1 MQIKADNNI
10 EKARKGDREAFGK
23 LVKEHQQYAFNLAF
37 RIACNEEDA
46 RDIVQ
51 ESFIKIWKNMRL
63 FEPNMKFTTWMYKI
77 VSNTAIDFLRSA
89 KRAIKVDIDG
99 FHEKLEQI
107 NFEHPETQLNNKET
121 GQLIRLISETLSE
134 KQKLVFV
141 LRDLEGLKPNE
152 VGAILDL
159 PETSIKSNLYHARKA
174 IKEKLLEIFS
184 YERIMTARRHTGE

>member
-1 MQIKADNNI
+1 MQRKTENNI
-10 EKARKGDREAFGK
+10 DKARSGDKEAFGC

-51 ESFIKIWKNMRL
+51 ESFIKIWKNMKL
-63 FEPNMKFTTWMYKI
+63 FDPKMKFTTWMYKI

-89 KRAIKVDIDG
+89 KKIIKVDIEG
-99 FHEKLEQI
+99 LHEKLEQI
-107 NFEHPETQLNNKET
+107 NGEHPETQLSNKET

-141 LRDLEGLKPNE
+141 LRDLEGLNSVE
-152 VGAILDL
+152 VGEILDL

-174 IKEKLLEIFS
+174 IKEKLLKIFS
-184 YERIMTARRHTGE
+184 YERAVR

>member
-10 EKARKGDREAFGK
+10 EKARKGDKEAFGK

-37 RIACNEEDA
+37 RIASNEEDA

-51 ESFIKIWKNMRL
+51 ESFIKIWKNMKL

-89 KRAIKVDIDG
+89 KKIIKVDIEG
-99 FHEKLEQI
+99 LHEKLEQI
-107 NFEHPETQLNNKET
+107 NGEHPETQLSNKET

-141 LRDLEGLKPNE
+141 LRDLEGLNSVE
-152 VGAILDL
+152 VGEILDL

-174 IKEKLLEIFS
+174 IKEKLLKIFS
-184 YERIMTARRHTGE
+184 YERLGK